1 MQVVRPIAQNG
12 EDRDSGTMERAVV
25 SRPRLPGASSLAVRV
40 SEIALIVGVALFFFD
55 RLFNAARHDLLALDF
70 RQTYLP
76 AAEALVHGH
85 SPYPE
90 YGYPPLVAFLSVP
103 FALLGRPDVL
113 VTIVMIACVPL
124 ALWLLDIRDVR
135 CYAALFLW
143 VAVFNAIQTGNVT
156 LPMLVGIAA
165 CWRWRDRVWRASLA
179 GGLSAAAK
187 IIAWPL
193 VVWLAATRR
202 WSTAAGVVLVAGAS
216 TFLLWAVLGFS
227 GLSGYVGSLGTLADQ
242 QQLRGYTVQALAEDA
257 GLHSPLPGL
266 LGSALALVTLVGV
279 VVFARR
285 GDDARS
291 FAFAV
296 AAVIVAS
303 PIVWLHSFVLLIAP
317 LAVLRPRFSALW
329 LLPAAL
335 WFVSPGT
342 GNGATWQTA
351 TTLGGF
357 ALLFFVLLLPRRAA
371 QSGTEWSSGAR
382 AVAGQGS

>member
-1 MQVVRPIAQNG
+1 MQVVRPIAQGG
-12 EDRDSGTMERAVV
+12 EDRKSETMERAAV
-25 SRPRLPGASSLAVRV
+25 SRPRLPGASLAVRV
-40 SEIALIVGVALFFFD
+40 SEVALILGVALFLCD
-55 RLFNAARHDLLALDF
+55 RLFNAARDDLLALDF

-76 AAEALVHGH
+76 AAQALVHGH
-85 SPYPE
+85 SPYPD

-156 LPMLVGIAA
+156 LPILVGIAA
-165 CWRWRDRVWRASLA
+165 CWRWRDRAWRTSVA

-193 VVWLAATRR
+193 VVWLGATRR
-202 WSTAAGVVLVAGAS
+202 WSAVAGVVAVAVGS
-216 TFLLWAVLGFS
+216 TFFLWATLGFS

-266 LGSALALVTLVGV
+266 LGTAVAFLTLVGV
-279 VVFARR
+279 VLFARR

-296 AAVIVAS
+296 AAVIMAS
-303 PIVWLHSFVLLIAP
+303 PIVWLHSFVLLVAP

-357 ALLFFVLLLPRRAA
+357 ALLFFVLLLPRNTPKT
-371 QSGTEWSSGAR
+371 GTKWSAGPP
-382 AVAGQGS
+382 AVAGSAK

>member
-1 MQVVRPIAQNG
+1 MQAVRPIAPGG
-12 EDRDSGTMERAVV
+12 EDRNSGTMERMAV
-25 SRPRLPGASSLAVRV
+25 SRHRVPGSSLARRV
-40 SEIALIVGVALFFFD
+40 SEAALVVGVALFFLD
-55 RLFNAARHDLLALDF
+55 RLLNAAHHDLLALDF

-76 AAEALVHGH
+76 AAQALVHGH
-85 SPYPE
+85 SPYPD
-90 YGYPPLVAFLSVP
+90 YGYPPLVAFVSVP
-103 FALLGRPDVL
+103 FAVLGRPDVL
-113 VTIVMIACVPL
+113 VTLVMIACVPL
-124 ALWLLDIRDVR
+124 ALWLLDVRDVR

-156 LPMLVGIAA
+156 LPILVGIAA
-165 CWRWRDRVWRASLA
+165 CWRWRDRAWRTSVA

-193 VVWLAATRR
+193 AVWLAATRR
-202 WSTAAGVVLVAGAS
+202 WTAAAGVVVVAAGS

-227 GLSGYVGSLGTLADQ
+227 GLGGYVGSLGTLADE

-279 VVFARR
+279 VLFARR

-303 PIVWLHSFVLLIAP
+303 PIVWLHSFVLLVAP

-357 ALLFFVLLLPRRAA
+357 ALLFLALLLPRRTPK
-371 QSGTEWSSGAR
+371 SGREWSSR
-382 AVAGQGS
+382 PRPVAGQAT

>member
-1 MQVVRPIAQNG
+1 VRPIAQRG
-12 EDRDSGTMERAVV
+12 EDRNSETMERAAV
-25 SRPRLPGASSLAVRV
+25 SRARLPGTSSLALRA
-40 SEIALIVGVALFFFD
+40 SELALALGAALFFCN
-55 RLFNAARHDLLALDF
+55 RLFNAAHADLLALDF

-76 AAEALVHGH
+76 AAQALVHGH
-85 SPYPE
+85 SPYPD

-113 VTIVMIACVPL
+113 VTLVMIACVPL
-124 ALWLLDIRDVR
+124 ALWLLDIRDLR

-165 CWRWRDRVWRASLA
+165 CWRWRDRPWRTSVA

-193 VVWLAATRR
+193 VVWLAAMRR
-202 WSTAAGVVLVAGAS
+202 WATAVGVVVVAAGT
-216 TFLLWAVLGFS
+216 TFLLWALLGFS
-227 GLSGYVGSLGTLADQ
+227 GVSGYVSSLGTLADQ

-266 LGSALALVTLVGV
+266 LGSALALVTLAGV
-279 VVFARR
+279 VVFALR

-317 LAVLRPRFSALW
+317 LAILRPRFSVLW

-357 ALLFFVLLLPRRAA
+357 ALLFVVVLLPQRA
-371 QSGTEWSSGAR
+371 SKSGAAWGSGR
-382 AVAGQGS
+382 QAVAGEAA